1 MIIKEARQ
9 TYNEQIR
16 SYHEQQIALQKQKKE
31 LERKMNTT
39 PDGKNV
45 YANEAAVL
53 ELTIQAVDEKQNE
66 YRDYMEKLTEQW
78 AAVANMEVAKQQ
90 GEAMEEYAIDMGKI
104 MEVARRLMKGA
115 IVPATDEK
123 KLMEYSMELYQ
134 AAKNIGALV
143 RQKEKEEYDR
153 AEDKRLALLI
163 FWVLKEARA
172 KFTGEGI
179 RGYPNKITVSLE
191 DPRVKIVDGCLVA
204 VIEEGE

>member
-9 TYNEQIR
+9 TYGAQIR

-143 RQKEKEEYDR
+143 RQKEKEEYESLWDEKEEPEEVADPMEVADNTAAF
-153 AEDKRLALLI
+153 AEGPEI
-163 FWVLKEARA
+163 VE
-172 KFTGEGI
+172 
-179 RGYPNKITVSLE
+179 VSE
-191 DPRVKIVDGCLVA
+191 VVA
-204 VIEEGE
+204 EVSGQE

>member
-9 TYNEQIR
+9 VYGAQIR
-16 SYHEQQIALQKQKKE
+16 SYHEQQMALQKQKKE
-31 LERKMNTT
+31 LERKINIT

-53 ELTIQAVDEKQNE
+53 ELTIQAVDEKQSE
-66 YRDYMEKLTEQW
+66 YQAYMEKVTAQW
-78 AAVANMEVAKQQ
+78 AAVANMEVVKQQ

-134 AAKNIGALV
+134 AAKNMGALA
-143 RQKEKEEYDR
+143 RQKEKEEYDSLWDEEKEPEEVVD
-153 AEDKRLALLI
+153 ATEVADNTEAFADGPEVVEVSELAI
-163 FWVLKEARA
+163 DMNC
-172 KFTGEGI
+172 GE
-179 RGYPNKITVSLE
+179 
-191 DPRVKIVDGCLVA
+191 
-204 VIEEGE
+204 